1 MGCSS
6 SSNAYADP
14 ADSKGAG
21 AAKASNTSASSSQ
34 RPELPGDELALDVSD
49 IVVIEQSRREL
60 PAKGTPSNSSN
71 SNSHSNQNS
80 NNKKKHR
87 QLLNAIQYV
96 GALTIP
102 ETQDIIPQATPVDSS
117 EDISFSGRTFH
128 SMSFE
133 PRSSDSAVQPPN
145 RGGDEK
151 FNLNLRKFIEK
162 SSEDHEFLRA
172 KVKEN
177 LAQFKLRKYMHMNP
191 EEFETSP
198 KLNQAGIDC
207 SDSSNYDK
215 EFSFTSELRCPA
227 ESRTPGFG
235 DAGARLA
242 RSE

>member
-1 MGCSS
+1 LLLLLLLLLFVVVVIVVIVVVVVVALSAVLPAMGCSS

-14 ADSKGAG
+14 ADSKGADSKGAG

-133 PRSSDSAVQPPN
+133 PRSSDCSAAAESWRRCGIQ
-145 RGGDEK
+145 
-151 FNLNLRKFIEK
+151 F
-162 SSEDHEFLRA
+162 EF
-172 KVKEN
+172 
-177 LAQFKLRKYMHMNP
+177 AQIHREKLRK
-191 EEFETSP
+191 
-198 KLNQAGIDC
+198 
-207 SDSSNYDK
+207 
-215 EFSFTSELRCPA
+215 
-227 ESRTPGFG
+227 SRI
-235 DAGARLA
+235 LA
-242 RSE
+242 R